1 MNGSALAPPVVMPG
15 PARVVVVIRL
25 VVLIGIAT
33 GYLPTTVDEH
43 WWPMVTVATPERPL
57 LPEDEAGVE
66 PVLERAVPRAVDTAA
81 RGTSGDNE
89 IADPRAVDTAARGAL
104 LSGSS

>member
-15 PARVVVVIRL
+15 SARVVVVVIRL

-33 GYLPTTVDEH
+33 GYRATTTVDEH
-43 WWPMVTVATPERPL
+43 WWPMVTGAR
-57 LPEDEAGVE
+57 DEADVGG
-66 PVLERAVPRAVDTAA
+66 VLERAVPRAVDTAA
-81 RGTSGDNE
+81 RETSGDNK